1 MAVIT
6 VNPGKWQGTM
16 TVPPSKS
23 IAHRALI
30 LSALTG
36 GGEITPI
43 IPSQDMLATQ
53 DCLKFNG
60 QYPCRESGSTLRFM
74 IPLALLKSGGGH
86 FTGAGRLA
94 QRPLTPYENCLN
106 AAFTYAQGEGLD
118 LTVKGELKAGSYTLP
133 GNVSSQFITGL
144 LLALPFAE
152 GDSEIRITPPL
163 ESKGYIDLTLQA
175 MADFGLTVH
184 RPDELTFLIPGNQRG
199 KSRDYRVEGDY
210 SQAAVPLCAAALG
223 NPVTVKGLRRDSK
236 QGDAQIL
243 SWLEMMGAQVK
254 WSGGAVT
261 VAAPEGL
268 HGIRADGGQ
277 CPDIMPILALT
288 CALAQGESRLEN
300 LSRLRIKECDRLAAA
315 CEVINL
321 LGGSA
326 RIENEGL
333 VIQGQPALKGGVTA
347 PDYNDHRMV
356 MMLAAAATR
365 CEEPVTIQGA
375 QAVSKSWPSFWQD
388 ISFLQK

>member
-1 MAVIT
+1 MAVT
-6 VNPGKWQGTM
+6 CVNPGKWQGTL

-36 GGEITPI
+36 GGQVTPI

-53 DCLKFNG
+53 ACLHFDG
-60 QYPCRESGSTLRFM
+60 EYPCRESGSTLRFM
-74 IPLALLKSGGGH
+74 IPLALLKTGGGH
-86 FTGAGRLA
+86 FTGAGRLG

-106 AAFTYAQGEGLD
+106 ASFTYVQGDGLD
-118 LTVKGELKAGSYTLP
+118 LTVKGQLKAGVYTLP

-144 LLALPFAE
+144 LLALPFVR
-152 GDSEIRITPPL
+152 GDSEIHITPPL

-175 MADFGLTVH
+175 MADFGLVVH
-184 RPDELTFLIPGNQRG
+184 RPDELTFLIPGGQKG
-199 KSRDYRVEGDY
+199 QSRDYQVEGDY

-223 NPVTVKGLRRDSK
+223 NPVTVKGLRRDSR

-243 SWLEMMGAQVK
+243 PWLQMMGAQVQ
-254 WSGGAVT
+254 WQGDEVT
-261 VAAPEGL
+261 VTAPKGL
-268 HGIRADGGQ
+268 HGIAIDGSQ
-277 CPDIMPILALT
+277 CPDIIPILALT
-288 CALAQGESRLEN
+288 CALATGESRLKN
-300 LSRLRIKECDRLAAA
+300 LSRLRIKESDRLAAA

-326 RIENEGL
+326 QIENEGL
-333 VIQGQPALKGGVTA
+333 VIQGQPSLKGGVTA
-347 PDYNDHRMV
+347 LDYNDHRMV

-365 CEEPVTIQGA
+365 CEEPVTIQGS
-375 QAVSKSWPSFWQD
+375 QAISKSWPSFWED
-388 ISFLQK
+388 VAFLK